1 MQNSTFFFSQVK
13 WFQFVNEQLSR
24 EQESPRRI
32 DCHGPPHAPRVGRH
46 DDRSPPR
53 RLAAVARSDPWKTP
67 PAQVGFYGDATR
79 RRTLPWVVG
88 LDVWNNSRGED
99 YLPRIGVAKIAI
111 PSIELIGNRHASMTC
126 SSMSKGSEILVMT
139 ESDRRLLL
147 STARKLIPA

>member
-13 WFQFVNEQLSR
+13 WFQFVNEQLCWERDSIHR
-24 EQESPRRI
+24 N
-32 DCHGPPHAPRVGRH
+32 DCHGPPHAPRAGLQ

-53 RLAAVARSDPWKTP
+53 RLSAVARSDPWKTP